1 VNNWIRLQIKIQD
14 DCPLDYTTAK
24 TFAKA
29 FEAALMKFTSV
40 EQVVLEDWLPR
51 KEQERRE
58 NKMITEEQIKQMT
71 ETIYNLMREH
81 HSFRK
86 LKVVEQTIRDILA
99 DRDEG
104 VLAADIRAF
113 LEASR
118 IIKQELPG
126 SSGNSLATEEGSW
139 KIVSADI
146 RDCIHFHKGD
156 CTLYQ
161 AECIG
166 FLQCEDYEVS
176 EQDKM
181 TVDLIHDA
189 LAEFCPDQC
198 DWGHQVDVAR
208 YIGEGDIENW
218 LKKRKVENAADN
230 C

>member
-1 VNNWIRLQIKIQD
+1 MNNWIRLQIKIQD

-51 KEQERRE
+51 KEQEKRE
-58 NKMITEEQIKQMT
+58 
-71 ETIYNLMREH
+71 
-81 HSFRK
+81 
-86 LKVVEQTIRDILA
+86 D
-99 DRDEG
+99 
-104 VLAADIRAF
+104 
-113 LEASR
+113 
-118 IIKQELPG
+118 
-126 SSGNSLATEEGSW
+126 
-139 KIVSADI
+139 KI
-146 RDCIHFHKGD
+146 
-156 CTLYQ
+156 
-161 AECIG
+161 
-166 FLQCEDYEVS
+166 
-176 EQDKM
+176 
-181 TVDLIHDA
+181 VDLIHDA